1 MKYCVIELQKNA
13 EGVLTPLVSV
23 HDTKE
28 EAESKYHSVLAYAAV
43 SEIPVH
49 SATILTEEGFCLAY
63 KHYKH

>member
-28 EAESKYHSVLAYAAV
+28 EAESKYHTILAYAAV
-43 SEIPVH
+43 SNLPVH
-49 SATILTEEGFCLAY
+49 SAVVLDENGCPVMY
-63 KHYKH
+63 KSY